1 MTDKTDLYPTVAE
14 LGRLRAVAAGR
25 EKPDL
30 IVRGG
35 LVQSPGTE
43 EWLERDVLVAG
54 RHIAALTPWGHV
66 AATPGTGGIVI
77 YGAEADDA
85 HGHAI
90 EEIDASGCHVVPT
103 FIDAHLHI
111 EYTNLTPGELGR
123 LSVARGTGTVLTDP
137 NGAANVWGA
146 RGMDAL
152 LSTTTPL
159 HIFQQVSPKTP
170 GSPHLERGGAVIP
183 EEVVRGRL
191 WHDVTTNLGEGNPF
205 DYGSESTGRFREALV
220 AGRRIT
226 GHTAAQTNESLW
238 GYLAAGVGDDH
249 NSATIDEVLERVRLG
264 AMITV
269 MGASLTDNT
278 VPIFSDLEKV
288 APALRSLCFCA
299 DDKHALDLSTE
310 GHIDHHVRQAI
321 RFGVDPQL
329 AYRMATT
336 QPASYYRLDQI
347 LGLIA
352 PSRLADLQIIPDL
365 AEVRP
370 SVVIVGG
377 RVVARDGEALF
388 ANTDEL
394 PDWMSDTVRL
404 PETLDPAMFEVR
416 AAGTDGAESGRVR
429 VRAMELYKGYF
440 KQAFEAELDVVD
452 GLVQGD
458 TTADVLKIAI
468 VDRHHGD
475 GLTGIAFVKGFGLSR
490 GAIAITMNCPN
501 MNIAVVGVD
510 DAEMVHAVEELRS
523 MQGGFVTVAG
533 GEVLGRVPL
542 PVGGMMSA
550 APFEET
556 ADALRRGH
564 EATHALGCP
573 IPSPYIILS
582 FVGLYVVPDLG
593 VTELGLIDATTQ
605 SFVDVLLPGPVDRCG
620 HDEERS

>member
-1 MTDKTDLYPTVAE
+1 MTDKTELYPTAAE
-14 LGRLRAVAAGR
+14 LGRLRAVAVGTER
-25 EKPDL
+25 PDL
-30 IVRGG
+30 VIRGG

-43 EWLERDVLVAG
+43 EWLERDILIAG

-66 AATPGTGGIVI
+66 T
-77 YGAEADDA
+77 DA
-85 HGHAI
+85 G

-146 RGMDAL
+146 RGMDQL
-152 LSTTTPL
+152 LTTSTPL

-183 EEVVRGRL
+183 EAEVRGRL
-191 WHDVTTNLGEGNPF
+191 WDAVTTNLGEGNPF
-205 DYGSESTGRFREALV
+205 DYGEESTGRFREALV

-249 NSATIDEVLERVRLG
+249 NSSTIDEVLERVRLG

-278 VPIFSDLEKV
+278 IPIFSDLDRV
-288 APALRSLCFCA
+288 APALRNLCFCA
-299 DDKHALDLSTE
+299 DDKHVLDLHTE

-336 QPASYYRLDQI
+336 QPAAYYRLDQV
-347 LGLIA
+347 LGVLA
-352 PSRLADLQIIPDL
+352 PSRLADLQLIPDL
-365 AEVRP
+365 SDVRP
-370 SVVIVGG
+370 SVVVMEGA
-377 RVVARDGEALF
+377 VVARDGVSLF
-388 ANTDEL
+388 ANTDVL
-394 PDWMSDTVRL
+394 PDWMHDTVRL
-404 PETLDPAMFEVR
+404 PDTLDPEMFALR
-416 AAGTDGAESGRVR
+416 ATGGTAR
-429 VRAMELYKGYF
+429 VRAMEMYKGYF
-440 KQAFEAELDVVD
+440 KRAFEAELDVVD
-452 GLVQGD
+452 GLVQSD
-458 TTADVLKIAI
+458 TVNDVLKIAV

-475 GLTGIAFVKGFGLSR
+475 ALTGLGFVKGFGLTR

-510 DAEMVHAVEELRS
+510 DASMRHAVDELRS
-523 MQGGFVTVAG
+523 MQGGFVTVAD
-533 GEVLGRVPL
+533 GEVVGRVPL

-556 ADALRRGH
+556 AEALRRGH
-564 EATHALGCP
+564 EATHALGCT

-582 FVGLYVVPDLG
+582 FVGLYVIPDLG
-593 VTELGLIDATTQ
+593 ITELGLIDATSQ

-620 HDEERS
+620 HEGEGS

>member
-1 MTDKTDLYPTVAE
+1 MTDKTELYPTAAE
-14 LGRLRAVAAGR
+14 LGGLRAVAVGT
-25 EKPDL
+25 EQPDL
-30 IVRGG
+30 VIRGG

-43 EWLERDVLVAG
+43 EWLERDILIAG

-66 AATPGTGGIVI
+66 T
-77 YGAEADDA
+77 DA
-85 HGHAI
+85 G

-146 RGMDAL
+146 RGMDQL
-152 LSTTTPL
+152 LTTSTPL

-183 EEVVRGRL
+183 EAEVRGRL
-191 WHDVTTNLGEGNPF
+191 WDAVTTNLGEGNPF
-205 DYGSESTGRFREALV
+205 DYGEESTGRFREALV

-249 NSATIDEVLERVRLG
+249 NSSTIDEVLERVRLG

-278 VPIFSDLEKV
+278 IPIFSDLDRV

-299 DDKHALDLSTE
+299 DDKHVLDLHTE

-336 QPASYYRLDQI
+336 QPAAYYRLDQV
-347 LGLIA
+347 LGVLA
-352 PSRLADLQIIPDL
+352 PSRLADLQLIPDL
-365 AEVRP
+365 SDVRP
-370 SVVIVGG
+370 SVVVMEGA
-377 RVVARDGEALF
+377 VVARDGVSLF
-388 ANTDEL
+388 ANTDVL
-394 PDWMSDTVRL
+394 PDWMNDTVRL
-404 PETLDPAMFEVR
+404 PDTLDREMFALR
-416 AAGTDGAESGRVR
+416 ATGGTAR
-429 VRAMELYKGYF
+429 VRAMEMYKGYF
-440 KQAFEAELDVVD
+440 KRAFEAELDVVD
-452 GLVQGD
+452 GLVQSD
-458 TTADVLKIAI
+458 TVNDVLKIAV

-475 GLTGIAFVKGFGLSR
+475 ALTGLGFVKGFGLTR

-510 DAEMVHAVEELRS
+510 DASMRHAVDELRS
-523 MQGGFVTVAG
+523 MQGGFVTVAD
-533 GEVLGRVPL
+533 GEVVGRVPL

-556 ADALRRGH
+556 AEALRRGH
-564 EATHALGCP
+564 EATHALGCT

-582 FVGLYVVPDLG
+582 FVGLYVIPDLG
-593 VTELGLIDATTQ
+593 ITELGLIDATSQ

-620 HDEERS
+620 HEGEGS

>member
-1 MTDKTDLYPTVAE
+1 MTEKTDLHPTAAE
-14 LGRLRAVAAGR
+14 LGRLRAVAVGSER
-25 EKPDL
+25 PDL
-30 IVRGG
+30 VIRGG

-43 EWLERDVLVAG
+43 EWLERDILVAG

-66 AATPGTGGIVI
+66 A
-77 YGAEADDA
+77 DA
-85 HGHAI
+85 G

-146 RGMDAL
+146 RGMDQL
-152 LSTTTPL
+152 LTTTTPL
-159 HIFQQVSPKTP
+159 HIFQQVSPTTP
-170 GSPHLERGGAVIP
+170 ASTRLERGGAAIA
-183 EEVVRGRL
+183 EDVVRGRL
-191 WHDVTTNLGEGNPF
+191 WDDVTTNLGEGNPF
-205 DYGSESTGRFREALV
+205 DYGEESTGRFREALV

-226 GHTAAQTNESLW
+226 GHTAAQTAESLW

-336 QPASYYRLDQI
+336 QPAAYYRLDQV
-347 LGLIA
+347 LGLLA

-370 SVVIVGG
+370 SVVVVEG
-377 RVVARDGEALF
+377 RVVARDGTALF
-388 ANTDEL
+388 DNTDEL
-394 PDWMSDTVRL
+394 PEWMTDTVRL
-404 PETLDPAMFEVR
+404 PATLDPAMFEVR
-416 AAGTDGAESGRVR
+416 ATAGDGDNVR
-429 VRAMELYKGYF
+429 VRAIEMYKGYF
-440 KQAFEAELDVVD
+440 KHAFEAELTVSG

-458 TTADVLKIAI
+458 TVNDVLKIAV
-468 VDRHHGD
+468 VDRHHGE
-475 GLTGIAFVKGFGLSR
+475 GLTGIGFVKGFGLTR

-510 DAEMVHAVEELRS
+510 DAEMLHAVEKLRA

-533 GEVLGRVPL
+533 GEVLARVPL

-564 EATHALGCP
+564 EATHSLGCT

-593 VTELGLIDATTQ
+593 ITELGLIDATTQ
-605 SFVDVLLPGPVDRCG
+605 SFVDLLLPGPADRCG
-620 HDEERS
+620 HDGEHS

>member
-1 MTDKTDLYPTVAE
+1 MTEKTDLYPTAAE
-14 LGRLRAVAAGR
+14 LGRLRAVAIGAER
-25 EKPDL
+25 PDL
-30 IVRGG
+30 VIRGG

-43 EWLERDVLVAG
+43 EWLERDIVIAG
-54 RHIAALTPWGHV
+54 RHIAALTPWEHV
-66 AATPGTGGIVI
+66 AAVPAAADGSDAS
-77 YGAEADDA
+77 GAFD
-85 HGHAI
+85 
-90 EEIDASGCHVVPT
+90 EIDASGCHVVPT

-146 RGMDAL
+146 RGMDQL

-170 GSPHLERGGAVIP
+170 GSPQLERGGAVIP

-191 WHDVTTNLGEGNPF
+191 WDDVTTNLGEGNPF
-205 DYGSESTGRFREALV
+205 DYGEESTGRFREALA

-278 VPIFSDLEKV
+278 VPIFSDLQKV

-299 DDKHALDLSTE
+299 DDKHALDLHTE

-336 QPASYYRLDQI
+336 QPAAYYRLDQVLGI
-347 LGLIA
+347 LA

-370 SVVIVGG
+370 SVVVVEG
-377 RVVARDGEALF
+377 RIVARDGRALF
-388 ANTDEL
+388 ENTDEL
-394 PDWMSDTVRL
+394 PEWMTDTVHL
-404 PETLDPAMFEVR
+404 PETLDPAMFQVR
-416 AAGTDGAESGRVR
+416 ADAAGAAGGSPDRVR
-429 VRAMELYKGYF
+429 VRAMEMYKGYF
-440 KQAFEAELDVVD
+440 KHAFEAELDVVD

-458 TTADVLKIAI
+458 TANDVLKIAV

-475 GLTGIAFVKGFGLSR
+475 ALTGIGFVKGFGLHR

-501 MNIAVVGVD
+501 MNIAVVGAD
-510 DAEMVHAVEELRS
+510 DASMLHAVEELRM
-523 MQGGFVTVAG
+523 MQGGFVTVAD
-533 GEVLGRVPL
+533 GEVVGRVPL

-556 ADALRRGH
+556 AEALRLGH
-564 EATHALGCP
+564 EATHALGCT

-593 VTELGLIDATTQ
+593 LTELGLIDALTQ
-605 SFVDVLLPGPVDRCG
+605 SFVDVLVPGPVDRCG
-620 HDEERS
+620 HDGEHS

>member
-14 LGRLRAVAAGR
+14 LGRLRAVAVGA
-25 EKPDL
+25 ETPDL

-66 AATPGTGGIVI
+66 AATPSV
-77 YGAEADDA
+77 
-85 HGHAI
+85 

-146 RGMDAL
+146 RGMDEL

-170 GSPHLERGGAVIP
+170 GAPYLERGGAVIP

-191 WHDVTTNLGEGNPF
+191 WDDVTTNLGEGNPF
-205 DYGSESTGRFREALV
+205 DYGEESTGRFREALA

-278 VPIFSDLEKV
+278 VPIFSDLERV

-336 QPASYYRLDQI
+336 QPAAYYRLDQI
-347 LGLIA
+347 LGVLA

-370 SVVIVGG
+370 SVVLVEG
-377 RVVARDGEALF
+377 RVVAREGVALF
-388 ANTDEL
+388 TNTDEL
-394 PDWMSDTVRL
+394 PEWMTDTVHL
-404 PETLDPAMFEVR
+404 PETLDPAMFDVR
-416 AAGTDGAESGRVR
+416 ADAAEGGRVR
-429 VRAMELYKGYF
+429 VRAMEMYKGYF
-440 KQAFEAELDVVD
+440 KHAFEAELDVVD
-452 GLVQGD
+452 GRVQAD
-458 TTADVLKIAI
+458 TATDVLKIAV
-468 VDRHHGD
+468 VDRHHGEA
-475 GLTGIAFVKGFGLSR
+475 LTGIGFVKGFGLSR

-501 MNIAVVGVD
+501 MNVAVVGVD
-510 DAEMVHAVEELRS
+510 DAEMLHAVEELRS
-523 MQGGFVTVAG
+523 MQGGFVTVAD
-533 GEVLGRVPL
+533 GEVVGRVPL

-556 ADALRRGH
+556 ADALRRAH

-593 VTELGLIDATTQ
+593 ITELGLIDAATQ

-620 HDEERS
+620 HDGEDS